1 MGGRGSKINNPWN
14 REGGEG
20 HIFCKSYCVCVCEGG
35 EGGEGNVRRIR
46 ILPLVFM
53 FQKCLSFWVGGLHP

>member
-20 HIFCKSYCVCVCEGG
+20 HIFCKSYCVCVCVWWGGGGGGG
-35 EGGEGNVRRIR
+35 EGG
-46 ILPLVFM
+46 M
-53 FQKCLSFWVGGLHP
+53 